1 MNYAIFIYLKDHK
14 ISIYPRND
22 TLPIRGGRY
31 PRSDSIQG
39 LNFAENDSIQYLI
52 QYCAPKIQFKLLF
65 NSK

>member
-52 QYCAPKIQFKLLF
+52 QP
-65 NSK
+65 